1 MKAKIDF
8 VTNSSSACYVILKEN
23 LTELQLFMIR
33 NHIEAAKMFDDNIYE
48 EAWRIDENDQQIEM
62 STTMDNFD
70 MLWFLQMIG
79 IDENKIK
86 KR

>member
-79 IDENKIK
+79 VDENKIK